1 MPETKTYTVVNI
13 HIQWH
18 KPNHGKEGLY
28 LFVDLKDPN
37 GRPITK
43 RQLLYESFHNPV
55 ELSDLI
61 TAVIM
66 GDFIRPKDLLI
77 TADTTV
83 EIPEYSD
90 DEILDQ
96 MPKEENPAREFR
108 LSDFGI
114 DPDKKN
120 P

>member
-1 MPETKTYTVVNI
+1 MPETKTYTVVNV

-66 GDFIRPKDLLI
+66 GDFIRPKDLLVDQNI
-77 TADTTV
+77 TVD
-83 EIPEYSD
+83 IPEYSD
-90 DEILDQ
+90 KEILEQ
-96 MPKEENPAREFR
+96 MPEEDLPAIQFR
-108 LSDFGI
+108 VSDLDI
-114 DPDKKN
+114 DPDKKS